1 MDTNN
6 HDDGKEVNVTRI
18 VHSCALLDY
27 GGQRILTDPWFSEKP
42 GYFHGEPLGATVAD
56 LPELTGVLVSHA
68 HYDHYDMGAFAAYKD
83 KSVRF
88 VVKRGDAA
96 PARSV
101 GFRDVTE
108 LDPWEST
115 RIGSAKVTAAPAK
128 HGVPENTYLVEC
140 GGTTTFFG
148 GDTMLIPELEEVARR
163 FPKID
168 VALLPVNGLTIR
180 PLLNRRVVMDDEE
193 AAKLCGILRPRVAI
207 PTHYAFTA
215 GNLRNHVLLKYTGTA
230 KGFVEAVPRYSPS
243 TEARILGPGESV
255 TVRPTLAGPVP
266 SNGPHPV

>member
-1 MDTNN
+1 MDT
-6 HDDGKEVNVTRI
+6 HIQGGTAEVKVTRI
-18 VHSCALLDY
+18 VHSCALLEY
-27 GGQRILTDPWFSEKP
+27 GDERILTDPWFSEKP
-42 GYFHGEPLGATVAD
+42 GYYHGEPLGISVEG
-56 LPELTGVLVSHA
+56 LPELAGVVVSHA
-68 HYDHYDMGAFAAYKD
+68 HYDHYDMGAFASYGD

-96 PARSV
+96 PARGV

-108 LDPWEST
+108 LDPWESVQ
-115 RIGSAKVTAAPAK
+115 IGSVKITAAPAK
-128 HGVPENTYLVEC
+128 HGVPENTYVVEA

-168 VALLPVNGLTIR
+168 VALLPVNGLVIR
-180 PLLNRRVVMDDEE
+180 PLLYRKVVMDDVE

-230 KGFVEAVPRYSPS
+230 RGFAEAMPRYSPS
-243 TEARILGPGESV
+243 TEARILRPGESV
-255 TVRPTLAGPVP
+255 TVSPA
-266 SNGPHPV
+266 